1 MKKSYIWIVTET
13 DWCGGYQ
20 EGCDILLKAFDDE
33 NKAIKFKEGLEQKQN
48 EASKNYYSYSQV
60 FSLISK
66 YTEHGM
72 DSDEDLIKNILRAED
87 DIEENKL
94 RKSLELIRKN
104 EDNEEMLL
112 NYKSWNIEKVE
123 YDRTT

>member
-1 MKKSYIWIVTET
+1 MKVQKLKEKGVLSIKPFRPIKMKKSYIWIVTET

-20 EGCDILLKAFDDE
+20 EGCDILLKAFNDE

-66 YTEHGM
+66 
-72 DSDEDLIKNILRAED
+72 
-87 DIEENKL
+87 
-94 RKSLELIRKN
+94 
-104 EDNEEMLL
+104 
-112 NYKSWNIEKVE
+112 
-123 YDRTT
+123 